1 MCECRWKGFRIVSWM
16 ELLVQLELGQVT
28 NYLVTSMV
36 VVKLKKNEV
45 VLSVLEVVTTTTKMV
60 MLTFI
65 TKGITP
71 A

>member
-1 MCECRWKGFRIVSWM
+1 M